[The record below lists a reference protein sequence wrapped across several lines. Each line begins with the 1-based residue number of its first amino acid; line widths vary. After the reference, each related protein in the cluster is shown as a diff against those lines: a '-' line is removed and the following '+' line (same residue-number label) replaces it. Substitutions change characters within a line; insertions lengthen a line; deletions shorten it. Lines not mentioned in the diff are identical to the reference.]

1 MYLQDPGN
9 QAGIAILP
17 PLRNIL
23 LGSTGQLT
31 QWNSRCHGNG
41 NGNGDGIGNE
51 MEMEM
56 AMKWKWNNNGPPGLP
71 N

>member
-41 NGNGDGIGNE
+41 NGNGNGHGIGNSDGIGNE
-51 MEMEM
+51 MEME
-56 AMKWKWNNNGPPGLP
+56 
-71 N
+71 